1 MPSTTSTTSMRRSE
15 RLAGRLTVVARNARA
30 RSRPTRLIAIVAHP
44 AHPADGRHLA
54 VVTATHAPCRR
65 YFTILPGGNNQPS
78 PDGGAPAPAASVPRA
93 A

>member
-15 RLAGRLTVVARNARA
+15 HRAGMLTVVARNARA

-44 AHPADGRHLA
+44 AHPANGRRLA
-54 VVTATHAPCRR
+54 VVTTTHAPRR
-65 YFTILPGGNNQPS
+65 RFFTILPGGNDPS
-78 PDGGAPAPAASVPRA
+78 PPDGGSPAPAASVPRA

>member
-15 RLAGRLTVVARNARA
+15 RRAGRLTVVARNARA
-30 RSRPTRLIAIVAHP
+30 RSRPTRLIAIVDFP
-44 AHPADGRHLA
+44 AHPVDSRRLA

-65 YFTILPGGNNQPS
+65 YFTILPGGNAPS
-78 PDGGAPAPAASVPRA
+78 PPEGGSPAPATSAPRA